1 MTEARRS
8 PGLLPGLA
16 IGAAF
21 VVAGFAG
28 FAVGSLTGSPEPA
41 SATEASATPTASPT
55 DAAAPSSSAPLPT
68 PSDDAYVAALDDS
81 LQMGSETLAEGQSG
95 RSDVNVADSD
105 LQVLNWV
112 ETEDPVFFI
121 TIDDGLVDSAAV
133 REVIERNQIPVTAFL
148 TEYAVRD
155 KTDYFE
161 AVTAYGGS
169 VQNHTMVHGALDDPK
184 TDVQWEICETQD
196 RFEKQFGYRPWMLR
210 PPYGAGPNDPE
221 VLKYAEECGIN
232 RIVLWNVVVT
242 DDNQVEYW
250 EPPIK
255 AGDIVLL
262 HWVDGLDVGLE
273 KILELGRAQGLT
285 PAALEDYI

>member
-1 MTEARRS
+1 MSGAGRRA
-8 PGLLPGLA
+8 GLLPGLA
-16 IGAAF
+16 IAGAF
-21 VVAGFAG
+21 LVAGVAG

-41 SATEASATPTASPT
+41 SATVVPTTTSPTASPAT
-55 DAAAPSSSAPLPT
+55 SAAPVPT
-68 PSDDAYVAALDDS
+68 PSDDAYVAALDDTLS
-81 LQMGSETLAEGQSG
+81 MGSETLAEGQSG
-95 RSDVNVADSD
+95 RSDVNVANSD

-112 ETEDPVFFI
+112 ETDDPVFFI
-121 TIDDGLVDSAAV
+121 TIDDGLVDSPEV

-161 AVTAYGGS
+161 AITAYGGS

-210 PPYGAGPNDPE
+210 PPYGAGPNDPD
-221 VLKYAEECGIN
+221 VLKYAEQCGIN

-262 HWVDGLDVGLE
+262 HFVDGLDVGLE